1 MIVFLAFCGPA
12 GFSQQY
18 CSDEMWRNIKALN
31 DLHYYMKVK
40 LVSVVL
46 LFNDV
51 HPLRAFRWQCTE
63 DGCLLKEVKAEDKV
77 RTWQIDFYTE

>member
-1 MIVFLAFCGPA
+1 MIVFLALCGPA

-40 LVSVVL
+40 LVSFVL
-46 LFNDV
+46 FCCLIMFV
-51 HPLRAFRWQCTE
+51 HREPS
-63 DGCLLKEVKAEDKV
+63 GGSVLKMAASFKK
-77 RTWQIDFYTE
+77 